1 MVLIPLD
8 SLPHWE
14 NAKNHRQT
22 AHPRPLLYIYIYI
35 YTTCL
40 DDFPTKT
47 SVNEECSIIF
57 HILSTFIDDIPIK
70 TFI

>member
-1 MVLIPLD
+1 MPNIIDKPNIQD
-8 SLPHWE
+8 HF
-14 NAKNHRQT
+14 
-22 AHPRPLLYIYIYI
+22 YIYI

-47 SVNEECSIIF
+47 PVNEECSIIF